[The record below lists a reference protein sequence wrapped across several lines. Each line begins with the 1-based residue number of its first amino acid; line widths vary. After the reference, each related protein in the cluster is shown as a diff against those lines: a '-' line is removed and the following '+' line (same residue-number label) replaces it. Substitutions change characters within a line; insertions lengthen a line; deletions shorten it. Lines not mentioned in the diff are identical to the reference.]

1 MTYKTI
7 YIQTSFNAGRELGSL
22 NSFLTS
28 NEAGYARLVAIVDSV
43 AEVEIAAASSIIMSY
58 CEDRLSAY
66 V

>member
-22 NSFLTS
+22 NSFLVS
-28 NEAGYARLVAIVDSV
+28 NEAGHARLVAIVDSV
-43 AEVEIAAASSIIMSY
+43 AEVELAATSSLIMSY
-58 CEDRLSAY
+58 CESRLAAY